1 MSMFNNIY
9 IKNYKCFKD
18 SNSLELAPLTILCGV
33 NSSGKS
39 SIINSLLTLKQSY
52 DDISVT
58 NSLKLNGPYVKNG
71 TYADIINDC
80 SAEKELI
87 IGVSYDLERSA
98 GFTSEEVSSSR
109 YSISAYKNLARLYGT
124 EEKIIH
130 VDLSNTIAAHNSNG
144 NTLSAQYIRISY
156 DNFESVIE
164 FVGNKKK
171 NSYCIYAIQFPYE
184 DKKINIRIDNAQCY
198 FENFTFTSGY
208 AKQYSTDIEN
218 INIGIVFS
226 DLATICR
233 SIMLLFKNL
242 QYITPLRVY
251 PQHAYVLDEESNT
264 VGISGEYTPLMLKK
278 YANRDVWFSEAPT
291 SDALSLNMAKI
302 KFKNVVNSWLTYIGL
317 GNYTIKY
324 ADESLKINIDGHS
337 ISNVGFGASQALPI
351 LVGSILQSLDGCLIL
366 EQPEIHL
373 HPRAQMNMADFLIAS
388 AMSKRE
394 LIVETHSDHIIN
406 RVIRRAMESPEINR
420 NIKIYFIENGRSEL
434 VRIDPVIGAVIEN
447 ENFFCQFA
455 TETEKIVTTGI
466 SNSMRQQE

>member
-1 MSMFNNIY
+1 
-9 IKNYKCFKD
+9 
-18 SNSLELAPLTILCGV
+18 
-33 NSSGKS
+33 
-39 SIINSLLTLKQSY
+39 
-52 DDISVT
+52 
-58 NSLKLNGPYVKNG
+58 
-71 TYADIINDC
+71 
-80 SAEKELI
+80 
-87 IGVSYDLERSA
+87 
-98 GFTSEEVSSSR
+98 
-109 YSISAYKNLARLYGT
+109 
-124 EEKIIH
+124 
-130 VDLSNTIAAHNSNG
+130 
-144 NTLSAQYIRISY
+144 
-156 DNFESVIE
+156 
-164 FVGNKKK
+164 
-171 NSYCIYAIQFPYE
+171 
-184 DKKINIRIDNAQCY
+184 
-198 FENFTFTSGY
+198 
-208 AKQYSTDIEN
+208 
-218 INIGIVFS
+218 
-226 DLATICR
+226 
-233 SIMLLFKNL
+233 
-242 QYITPLRVY
+242 
-251 PQHAYVLDEESNT
+251 
-264 VGISGEYTPLMLKK
+264 MLKK

-351 LVGSILQSLDGCLIL
+351 LVGSILQPLDGCLIL